1 MRIFL
6 DTANL
11 DDIREIARWGII
23 SGVTTNPTLL
33 AREGKNVRDVIV
45 EICEI
50 VNGPVSMEVVSTDAE
65 GMVRE
70 AREYVTWHP
79 NVIIKIPMIPEGLA
93 ATAILA
99 REGIQVNMTLIFNPN
114 QALFAALA
122 GAAYVSPFLGRL
134 DDISTEGMDL
144 IREIVAVFRQ
154 DAHLDTQILAAS
166 LRHPRHL
173 VEAAKAGADV
183 ATCPP
188 AVIRKA
194 LKHPLT
200 DIGLERFLNDWRQL
214 EATLTREV
222 ARVS

>member
-11 DDIREIARWGII
+11 EEIREIARWGII

-33 AREGKNVRDVIV
+33 AREGKDVRDVIV

-50 VNGPVSMEVVSTDAE
+50 VDGPVSMEVVSTDAE
-65 GMVRE
+65 GMIRE

-79 NVIIKIPMIPEGLA
+79 NVIVKIPMISEGLA
-93 ATAILA
+93 ATAVLS

-134 DDISTEGMDL
+134 DDISTEGMEL
-144 IREIVAVFRQ
+144 IREIAAVFRN
-154 DAHLDTQILAAS
+154 AKGLHTQILAAS

-214 EATLTREV
+214 EATLTQ
-222 ARVS
+222 RVTA

>member
-1 MRIFL
+1 MRLFL

-33 AREGKNVRDVIV
+33 AREGKSVRDVIV

-50 VNGPVSMEVVSTDAE
+50 VDGPVSMEVVSTDAE

-70 AREYVTWHP
+70 AREFAAWHP

-93 ATAILA
+93 ATAVLA
-99 REGIQVNMTLIFNPN
+99 RENIKVNMTLIFNPN

-122 GAAYVSPFLGRL
+122 GATYVSPFLGRL
-134 DDISTEGMDL
+134 DDISTEGMNL
-144 IREIVAVFRQ
+144 IREIAAVFRP
-154 DAHLDTQILAAS
+154 DTNIHTQILAAS
-166 LRHPRHL
+166 LRHPRHI

-194 LKHPLT
+194 VKHPLT
-200 DIGLERFLNDWRQL
+200 DIGLERFLNDWKQL
-214 EATLTREV
+214 EATLGKEKV
-222 ARVS
+222 LA

>member
-188 AVIRKA
+188 AVSRRA
-194 LKHPLT
+194 LEHPLT

>member
-1 MRIFL
+1 MRLFL

-11 DDIREIARWGII
+11 EEIREIARWGII

-50 VNGPVSMEVVSTDAE
+50 VDGPVSMEVVSTDAE

-70 AREYVTWHP
+70 AREFAAWHP
-79 NVIIKIPMIPEGLA
+79 NVIIKIPMIAEGLA
-93 ATAILA
+93 ATAILS
-99 REGIQVNMTLIFNPN
+99 RENIKVNMTLIFNPN

-122 GAAYVSPFLGRL
+122 GATYVSPFLGRL
-134 DDISTEGMDL
+134 DDISTEGMNL
-144 IREIVAVFRQ
+144 IREIAAVFQ
-154 DAHLDTQILAAS
+154 PDPTIHTQILAAS
-166 LRHPRHL
+166 LRHPRHI

-200 DIGLERFLNDWRQL
+200 DIGLERFLNDWKQL
-214 EATLTREV
+214 ETTLGREKV
-222 ARVS
+222 LA